1 MSINTSNEPTEH
13 KKKNNTRENCENE
26 MKHKDE
32 KKKRTSKPLNQSEK
46 LTANGQNSA
55 AHIAQVVNMNDAL
68 PF

>member
-1 MSINTSNEPTEH
+1 MSINTSNEPTEQ
-13 KKKNNTRENCENE
+13 KEKILRGRNQMN
-26 MKHKDE
+26 HKDE
-32 KKKRTSKPLNQSEK
+32 EKKRTSKPLNQSEK